1 MPTDSFTALV
11 DRNRRFAEQFDAGD
25 LAIRPRMSTII
36 LTCLDARVDPA
47 HLFGLGLGDA
57 LVIRNAGGWITPAVL
72 RDLAILG
79 VLAANMPGP
88 SAMQLELVVVHHT
101 DCGMARLANPAIQQQ
116 AADRLGLTVDEVAAM
131 AITDPATSVR
141 ADIERLRAT
150 SGTPDQL
157 VVSGLVYDVADGTV
171 TQVVAPAP
179 LRATT

>member
-1 MPTDSFTALV
+1 MTDLIALLK
-11 DRNRRFAEQFDAGD
+11 RNQSFAEQFDAGD

-47 HLFGLGLGDA
+47 HLFGIGLGDA
-57 LVIRNAGGWITPAVL
+57 FVMRNAGGWITPAVL

-88 SAMQLELVVVHHT
+88 SPLQLELVVVHHT
-101 DCGMARLANPAIQQQ
+101 DCGMARLAKPAIQQQ
-116 AADRLGLTVDEVAAM
+116 VADRLGLTVDEVAAM
-131 AITDPATSVR
+131 EITDPAASVR

-150 SGTPDQL
+150 TGTPDQL
-157 VVSGLVYDVADGTV
+157 IVSGLVYDVADGTL
-171 TQVVAPAP
+171 TQVVASAP